1 MNKTLRD
8 FSDEAYGESAALR
21 YNIFESRPSGFAT
34 RIAPKIST
42 FYQQKSTGTAK
53 QTLLDVACGTG
64 QLSTYFLDR
73 GFEIVGLDSSLHMLK
88 YARANNAAYVAGGQA
103 QFLESD
109 ASNFQLEPK
118 FGLAVCTFNGM
129 NHLNS
134 IKHVKSCIAN
144 VHRALVPGGYF
155 VFDINTRLGLKSI
168 VEKIGIEDT
177 DEEIIVRKR
186 IFDGERI
193 ILNASGCFL
202 HEGVW
207 IRYRETIFKIII
219 DTIELRQFMLNNGWD
234 SVTYTTDDFTRS
246 VEGPEMEQV
255 AYVVARK
262 EEGVS

>member
-1 MNKTLRD
+1 MRKTLQD
-8 FSDEAYGESAALR
+8 FSKDAYGESAALR
-21 YNIFESRPSGFAT
+21 YNIFESRPSGFALLT
-34 RIAPKIST
+34 APKISAL
-42 FYQQKSTGTAK
+42 YQQRSAGIAK

-73 GFEIVGLDSSLHMLK
+73 GFDVVGLDSSLHMLK

-109 ASNFQLEPK
+109 ASNFQLEQK
-118 FGLAVCTFNGM
+118 FGIAVCTFNGM

-134 IKHVKSCIAN
+134 IKQVDSCLAS
-144 VHRALVPGGYF
+144 VHRTLVPGGYF
-155 VFDINTRLGLKSI
+155 IFDINTRLGLKSV

-219 DTIELRQFMLNNGWD
+219 DTKELRQSMLNNGWD
-234 SVTYTTDDFTRS
+234 SVTYTADDFTGS
-246 VEGPEMEQV
+246 VEEPEMEKV

-262 EEGVS
+262 KE